1 MPSTFVLPRLSN
13 LDDKVFDAPTQFLIG
28 KTINCKKTKQTEN
41 LKAFTNTK
49 KLYYTNMARFS
60 MTETL
65 EQILLNIDIFF
76 LSRFSYTDTDNSQDS
91 RERERTFFLFIP
103 LYRFHPLTNIQ
114 TLNVQLC
121 TRDNYQIFLI
131 ATLVFTRLLATQ

>member
-65 EQILLNIDIFF
+65 EQILLNIYIFF
-76 LSRFSYTDTDNSQDS
+76 LSRFSFTDTDNSQDS
-91 RERERTFFLFIP
+91 REREGTFFLFIR
-103 LYRFHPLTNIQ
+103 LYRFHSDIK
-114 TLNVQLC
+114 C
-121 TRDNYQIFLI
+121 
-131 ATLVFTRLLATQ
+131 ATLH